1 MKLRCSGNQLTPA
14 NMLFVR
20 TGCRFRK
27 VTRSEPGPAPSTVPK
42 YTLCIYRYIEE
53 TPARLCSSFS
63 ACVCTTIV
71 LHPRTILLAS
81 LEYQSSPSS
90 TSCFKWMRRSADAS
104 QSVSQSV
111 NRDTHVGL
119 KHPGW
124 AISLPHNMAQR
135 PPELP

>member
-20 TGCRFRK
+20 TGCHFRK
-27 VTRSEPGPAPSTVPK
+27 VTRSEPGPAPSTVPR

-53 TPARLCSSFS
+53 MPARLCSSFS

-81 LEYQSSPSS
+81 LECQSSPSS
-90 TSCFKWMRRSADAS
+90 TSRFKWMCRPADAS

-124 AISLPHNMAQR
+124 AISLPHNHGPAAA
-135 PPELP
+135 